1 MARRDIN
8 SPSLKRRGQ
17 GWLIVLR
24 VSVQSNLQFDCCNI
38 SISKCDYSVF
48 LGLKILILNAVEPTV
63 AGRRVKQLQIRPNYL
78 SVQTHWAVR
87 CYLCAQA
94 VALHLRLQVSA
105 CQEKCEFYC
114 SEIRAKSIN
123 ADFFPK
129 KRVFEAFC

>member
-1 MARRDIN
+1 M
-8 SPSLKRRGQ
+8 
-17 GWLIVLR
+17 IVLR
-24 VSVQSNLQFDCCNI
+24 VSVQSNLQFDCLE
-38 SISKCDYSVF
+38 Y
-48 LGLKILILNAVEPTV
+48 
-63 AGRRVKQLQIRPNYL
+63 KQLQIRPNYL

-94 VALHLRLQVSA
+94 GVGHLRLQVSKR
-105 CQEKCEFYC
+105 QEKCEFYC